1 MGALMPFL
9 VLLIVAVIFNFI
21 PMDARF
27 KQIGYVVIGIIAIVM
42 LLRFAGIVRSA
53 RGAGRE
59 GTRRKN
65 PRHGGRSKG
74 ATCIIGPCR

>member
-42 LLRFAGIVRSA
+42 LLRFAGIV
-53 RGAGRE
+53 
-59 GTRRKN
+59 
-65 PRHGGRSKG
+65 
-74 ATCIIGPCR
+74 